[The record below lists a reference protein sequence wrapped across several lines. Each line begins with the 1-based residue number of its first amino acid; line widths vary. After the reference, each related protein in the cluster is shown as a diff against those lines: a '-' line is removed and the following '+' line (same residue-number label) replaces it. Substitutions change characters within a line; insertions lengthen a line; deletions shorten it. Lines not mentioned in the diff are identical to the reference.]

1 MKVGLITYHSAYN
14 FGSVL
19 QAYATQ
25 TVINQLGHEVT
36 VINYRMPSQKNFY
49 SLFPK
54 NMGKK
59 QFCISCLTL
68 PTIYKR
74 KKRQEKYEDLF
85 SSLYNL
91 TEELNEPEEFR
102 KLNDCFDVYVSGSDQ
117 VWNNKSNEYIG
128 VDWKKYMGPYLLD
141 FTTKKKISFA
151 SSPESM
157 SKKEIEEIKE
167 DLLSFSYISCREQW
181 SSNILSDLLGVDV
194 ETVLDPTLLLR
205 KKEWLNIANGWKNK
219 YTNQKYIF
227 YYVFK
232 GVRGLNADLKKIC
245 DIAEERGM
253 TVVTSVPLSFVVP
266 RKNLVNAVDAD
277 AIDFI
282 GLINNAE
289 FIITNSYHGT
299 LFSVNFNKKFY
310 SLQSEKIEYSRVEQM
325 AKRLGFED
333 RVIYKLEDADLDTE
347 FDFARVNGEIDIQYT
362 KSISYLKRAIE
373 DEN

>member
-157 SKKEIEEIKE
+157 SKKELEEIKE

-181 SSNILSDLLGVDV
+181 SSNILSDLLGVEV

-205 KKEWLNIANGWKNK
+205 KKEWLNLTNGWKNK

-245 DIAEERGM
+245 NIAEERGM